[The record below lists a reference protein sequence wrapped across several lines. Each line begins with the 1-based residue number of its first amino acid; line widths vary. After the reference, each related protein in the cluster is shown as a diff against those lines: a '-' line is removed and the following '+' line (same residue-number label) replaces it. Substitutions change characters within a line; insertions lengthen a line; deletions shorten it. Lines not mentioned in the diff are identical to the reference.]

1 MSQARP
7 ILFLLA
13 AVAVITATSFFIKQ
27 PEPAPRKPAAK
38 MTENLTAP
46 EVSPV
51 IPMVTAEMKDGKV
64 LFEQVCSA
72 CHGMDGGGKAEL
84 KSPAIASLPEY
95 YAKNQI
101 ASFREGR
108 RGHHP
113 EDTQSFLMGSIA
125 KQLTAA
131 QAEAVITHL
140 TKMPRTI
147 PAEIEKDSKDADLA
161 NGMMLFQERCMECH
175 RYNASGEIAFA
186 SPPLIGQQ
194 AWYLTE
200 QIHKF
205 KDGRRGTVK
214 GDVNGAKMVLS
225 SNFIEDK
232 QTLRDIVAYIVS
244 LNPKPE
250 GAAVKDESPF
260 ESASR

>member
-1 MSQARP
+1 MAQARP
-7 ILFLLA
+7 ILFLLVA
-13 AVAVITATSFFIKQ
+13 AAVITAASFFIKQ
-27 PEPAPRKPAAK
+27 PEPAPRKPTAK
-38 MTENLTAP
+38 KTENSTAGAT
-46 EVSPV
+46 PV

-64 LFEQVCSA
+64 LFERVCSA

-84 KSPAIASLPEY
+84 KSPAIAALPEY

-125 KQLTAA
+125 KQLTPA
-131 QAEAVITHL
+131 QAEAVVAHL
-140 TKMPRTI
+140 TTMPRTI
-147 PAEIEKDSKDADLA
+147 PANIEKDVQNADLA
-161 NGMMLFQERCMECH
+161 NGQMLFQERCMECH

-194 AWYLTE
+194 AWYMMA
-200 QIHKF
+200 QIAKF
-205 KDGRRGTVK
+205 KNGQRGTVK

-225 SNFIEDK
+225 SNFIEDE
-232 QTLRDIVAYIVS
+232 QMLRDIVAYIVS
-244 LNPKPE
+244 LNPRPE
-250 GAAVKDESPF
+250 PAAVKDESPF

>member
-1 MSQARP
+1 MAQARP
-7 ILFLLA
+7 ILFLLV
-13 AVAVITATSFFIKQ
+13 AVAAISAASFFIKQ
-27 PEPAPRKPAAK
+27 PEPAPRKVAAK
-38 MTENLTAP
+38 KTENAAAGAT
-46 EVSPV
+46 PV

-64 LFEQVCSA
+64 LFERVCSA

-84 KSPAIASLPEY
+84 KSPAIAALPEY

-125 KQLTAA
+125 KQLTPA
-131 QAEAVITHL
+131 QAEAVVAYL

-147 PAEIEKDSKDADLA
+147 PADIEKDVKNADLA
-161 NGMMLFQERCMECH
+161 NGQMLFQERCMECH

-194 AWYLTE
+194 AWYMMA
-200 QIHKF
+200 QIAKF
-205 KDGRRGTVK
+205 KNGQRGTVK

-225 SNFIEDK
+225 SNFIEDE
-232 QTLRDIVAYIVS
+232 QMLRDIVAYIVS
-244 LNPKPE
+244 LNPRPE
-250 GAAVKDESPF
+250 PAAVKDESPF

>member
-7 ILFLLA
+7 LLFLLA
-13 AVAVITATSFFIKQ
+13 AVAVITASSLFIKR
-27 PEPAPRKPAAK
+27 PEPAPRKPAVK
-38 MTENLTAP
+38 TTEKAVP
-46 EVSPV
+46 PGSSPI

-64 LFEQVCSA
+64 IFEQVCAA
-72 CHGMDGGGKAEL
+72 CHGLDGGGKSEL

-95 YAKNQI
+95 YASNQI

-113 EDTQSFLMGSIA
+113 EDTQSFLMASIA
-125 KQLTAA
+125 KQLTQA
-131 QAEAVITHL
+131 QADAVVAHL

-147 PAEIEKDSKDADLA
+147 PADIDKDLPNADLA
-161 NGMMLFQERCMECH
+161 NGQMLFQERCMECH

-186 SPPLIGQQ
+186 SPPLVGQQ
-194 AWYLTE
+194 AWYITA
-200 QIHKF
+200 QIEKF
-205 KDGRRGTVK
+205 KNGQRGTVK

-232 QTLRDIVAYIVS
+232 EMLRDIVAYIVS

>member
-7 ILFLLA
+7 LLFLLA
-13 AVAVITATSFFIKQ
+13 AVAVITASSFFVKQ
-27 PEPAPRKPAAK
+27 PEPAPRKPVAQKTDKAA
-38 MTENLTAP
+38 TP
-46 EVSPV
+46 GSSPV

-64 LFEQVCSA
+64 IFEQVCSA

-125 KQLTAA
+125 KQLTAV
-131 QAEAVITHL
+131 QTEAVITHL

-147 PAEIEKDSKDADLA
+147 PAEFEKDSKDADLA

-175 RYNASGEIAFA
+175 RYNATGEIAFG
-186 SPPLIGQQ
+186 SPPLVGQQ
-194 AWYLTE
+194 AWYIMA
-200 QIHKF
+200 QIEKF
-205 KDGRRGTVK
+205 KNGQRGTVK

-232 QTLRDIVAYIVS
+232 QMLRDIVAYIVS
-244 LNPKPE
+244 LNPRPE
-250 GAAVKDESPF
+250 PPAVKEESPF
-260 ESASR
+260 EAASR

>member
-7 ILFLLA
+7 FLFLLT
-13 AVAVITATSFFIKQ
+13 AVAVITATSFFVKQ
-27 PEPAPRKPAAK
+27 PEQAPRKPAAQK
-38 MTENLTAP
+38 TGNSAVP
-46 EVSPV
+46 GASPV
-51 IPMVTAEMKDGKV
+51 IPMVSANMMDGKV

-84 KSPAIASLPEY
+84 KSPAIASLPDF

-113 EDTQSFLMGSIA
+113 EDTQSFLMSSIA
-125 KQLTAA
+125 KQLTEEQTESVVAY
-131 QAEAVITHL
+131 L

-147 PAEIEKDSKDADLA
+147 PVDIEKDSQKADLA

-225 SNFIEDK
+225 SSFIEDK
-232 QTLRDIVAYIVS
+232 QMLRDIVAYIVS